1 MHPIISALSS
11 FPILLKTN
19 PSKPQYIKFSI
30 VKKWLQFF
38 DFETPCIFILIWSK
52 IRCSIFENTVEED
65 AIVRAGIL
73 RNRAFSGCCND
84 SNRTPGWV
92 ALLSRGRI
100 NIMCRGL
107 ASSHTPDGGSADDKA
122 FSRPW
127 KDKEAPDSSPDY
139 LKGYAQNETRSLR
152 TGADSRISSFC
163 DLFSGRWMISNCYSP
178 RENN

>member
-1 MHPIISALSS
+1 MVTIFRFRNTLYIHINMEQNT
-11 FPILLKTN
+11 LLH
-19 PSKPQYIKFSI
+19 
-30 VKKWLQFF
+30 
-38 DFETPCIFILIWSK
+38 FED
-52 IRCSIFENTVEED
+52 TVEED

-84 SNRTPGWV
+84 SNRTPGCV

-178 RENN
+178 RENNWSRMGVPGGVWVDVELN

>member
-1 MHPIISALSS
+1 MEQNT
-11 FPILLKTN
+11 LLR
-19 PSKPQYIKFSI
+19 
-30 VKKWLQFF
+30 
-38 DFETPCIFILIWSK
+38 FED
-52 IRCSIFENTVEED
+52 TVEEG

-107 ASSHTPDGGSADDKA
+107 ASSSHTPDGGSADDKA

-127 KDKEAPDSSPDY
+127 KDKEALDSALDY
-139 LKGYAQNETRSLR
+139 LKGYAQKWDAIATWGQIRRFL
-152 TGADSRISSFC
+152 SFC
-163 DLFSGRWMISNCYSP
+163 RATSFRDAIELLFTG
-178 RENN
+178 RENNWSRMGVPGRRCGLTWNRINEGARNKENCIRREFF

>member
-1 MHPIISALSS
+1 MNKIFHR
-11 FPILLKTN
+11 
-19 PSKPQYIKFSI
+19 
-30 VKKWLQFF
+30 KKNWLQFF
-38 DFETPCIFILIWSK
+38 RFHPGILFILMEQNTLL
-52 IRCSIFENTVEED
+52 RFEDTVEEG

-107 ASSHTPDGGSADDKA
+107 ASSSHTPNGGSADDKA

-127 KDKEAPDSSPDY
+127 KDKEA
-139 LKGYAQNETRSLR
+139 RSILR
-152 TGADSRISSFC
+152 SGLPEGIRTKMRRDRYVGADSKISFFLATSFRDAIELLFTGRERIIDRGWVFPAGGVSF
-163 DLFSGRWMISNCYSP
+163 RIVESN
-178 RENN
+178 

>member
-1 MHPIISALSS
+1 MYS
-11 FPILLKTN
+11 FPIPHTSHSTN
-19 PSKPQYIKFSI
+19 LSKLQYTIFYC
-30 VKKWLQFF
+30 KKWLHKMVIFRFRNTPYIHINMEQNTLLH
-38 DFETPCIFILIWSK
+38 FED
-52 IRCSIFENTVEED
+52 TVEED
-65 AIVRAGIL
+65 AIVREGIL

-127 KDKEAPDSSPDY
+127 KDKEALDSSLDY

-152 TGADSRISSFC
+152 GGRFEDFFFLPC
-163 DLFSGRWMISNCYSP
+163 DLFSGCWMISNCYS
-178 RENN
+178 REGE

>member
-1 MHPIISALSS
+1 MVTIFRFRNTLYIHINIEQNT
-11 FPILLKTN
+11 LLH
-19 PSKPQYIKFSI
+19 
-30 VKKWLQFF
+30 
-38 DFETPCIFILIWSK
+38 FED
-52 IRCSIFENTVEED
+52 TVEED

-84 SNRTPGWV
+84 SNRTPGCV